1 MSFARALALGV
12 LFAPLACGGGT
23 RGGKSEV
30 SAPSVGR
37 PGIELREDHEHPR
50 IALASREGDPET
62 AVSIAIAHDF
72 GSRASL
78 GLGQLL
84 ENRLKRGGFRVTLR
98 AHQLGF
104 LLTALVDKP
113 PLAAAFVR
121 TASEALARP
130 VQPNEVPREPIVV
143 PRLLGAGEAA
153 VASCSGELGEVGA
166 PAPLDRASL
175 ERFRVGAHSR
185 NSVAFGAVGK
195 RELLDAAAD
204 ALEETP
210 SWPANEGPSDPV
222 PGQNTIGVETAR
234 HGERRL
240 SVALRIADPA
250 RALGAARA
258 MGEPTHPLAVRL
270 GALDPAWEIERVV
283 ATSRPRGACLRVDL
297 RSDRIETVRWL
308 DVARAAKL
316 VDVEAHAALGRVAS
330 DPWFLDEAVL
340 GPSDARVA
348 AAAAAWRAL
357 TGRANAGDRERRF
370 VSFVAQPGE
379 SSTNATSELE
389 RALLKVERGW
399 TRSGVEQRNRL
410 ETGQGELW
418 ALVASTCGTV
428 AETASDAG
436 AAALIMQTLAERS
449 AQSNGVTLEPWV
461 TADGV
466 GLFAHAPRATP
477 HETPEEQAR
486 RVGDALGRALVTARI
501 SGAFA
506 AEARESLL
514 DELGPAPRPGF
525 FATLGALSGGH
536 PSWLDPRG
544 AVTSLAALE
553 IHVLE
558 ARRRTLLAGPLRI
571 AVIANATA
579 DQPANVEQAL
589 EEWLRPH
596 RLEPTSCPVAP
607 AVLPK
612 KGEMTVEPPEG
623 ARPSAYVAFPIAA
636 ISGGVSREAEWTAYL
651 MNRDAGWLA
660 QTLGPDASAR
670 AAVLGGKNAA
680 GFVIEVQAADDLA
693 PSVASVRS
701 LLDRLSRGAT
711 TEAEADIARRRFAEI
726 EAEAARDPRF
736 RLASTWSGA
745 PVRRTDLASL
755 RRFQQSLAA
764 DRHVVVYVRSK

>member
-1 MSFARALALGV
+1 VRFARALALGV

-37 PGIELREDHEHPR
+37 PGIELREGQDRPR
-50 IALASREGDPET
+50 IALAPRDGDPET
-62 AVSIAIAHDF
+62 AVSIAVAHDF

-78 GLGQLL
+78 ALGQLL

-104 LLTALVDKP
+104 LLTTLVDKP
-113 PLAAAFVR
+113 ALASAFIR
-121 TASEALARP
+121 TASEALGRP
-130 VQPNEVPREPIVV
+130 IQPNEVPREPIVV
-143 PRLLGAGEAA
+143 PRLLGAAEAA
-153 VASCSGELGEVGA
+153 VASCSGELGEIAA
-166 PAPLDRASL
+166 PSPIDRATL
-175 ERFRVGAHSR
+175 ERFRVGAHSK

-204 ALEETP
+204 ALEETS
-210 SWPANEGPSDPV
+210 SWPANEGPIDPL
-222 PGQNTIGVETAR
+222 GQNSVGVEAAR

-240 SVALRIADPA
+240 SLALRIADPA

-270 GALDPAWEIERVV
+270 AALDPAWEIERVV
-283 ATSRPRGACLRVDL
+283 ATSRSRGACLRVDL
-297 RSDRIETVRWL
+297 RSDRIETVRWM

-316 VDVEAHAALGRVAS
+316 VDVEAHAALGRVSS

-357 TGRANAGDRERRF
+357 TNRTPASDEERRF

-379 SSTNATSELE
+379 ASASATVELE

-399 TRSGVEQRNRL
+399 TRSSMEQRSRL

-449 AQSNGVTLEPWV
+449 AQSNGVSLEPWV

-466 GLFAHAPRATP
+466 GIFAHAPRATP
-477 HETPEEQAR
+477 RETPEEQAR

-501 SGAFA
+501 SGPFA

-544 AVTSLAALE
+544 AVTSLSALE

-558 ARRRTLLAGPLRI
+558 ARRRTLLAGPLRL
-571 AVIANATA
+571 AVIANATRE
-579 DQPANVEQAL
+579 QPKHVEQAL

-596 RLEPTSCPVAP
+596 RLEPTSCPIATP
-607 AVLPK
+607 VLPK
-612 KGEMTVEPPEG
+612 KGEMTIEPPEG

-636 ISGGVSREAEWTAYL
+636 VSGGVTREAEWTAYL
-651 MNRDAGWLA
+651 MNRDGGWLG
-660 QTLGPDASAR
+660 QTLGADASAR

-680 GFVIEVQAADDLA
+680 GFVIEVQSAEDPA

-701 LLDRLSRGAT
+701 LLDRLSRGGA

-726 EAEAARDPRF
+726 EAEASRDPRF
-736 RLASTWSGA
+736 RLASTWSGTPA
-745 PVRRTDLASL
+745 RRTDLASL